1 MDSVEDGVNPVEDNT
16 EGVESNSDGAK
27 SPALVMFAA
36 ESRAWRGHLEWSQ
49 VTMGEKIGY
58 SDKLISAIEKCNRTP
73 TLDYARACDRATGAP
88 GTFER
93 RHEDIGKEAFPP
105 WFALVPVLE
114 AKARKMHYWD
124 MRAVPGLLQTEGYA
138 RAVIRACRPGK
149 ADDVIERDM
158 AARMKRQ
165 EVLSREHPPFA
176 WFVIAEAVL
185 RQVFGSPE
193 TMCDQLDNLIELAGR
208 QEIVIQVLRSSA
220 ADCAGAAGPMAIFDM
235 PDGYQAV
242 YVEGCKVGRVI
253 ETLDEVASLVT
264 MFDLLRASAL
274 SPGESLQLIRKI
286 RSEYGE

>member
-1 MDSVEDGVNPVEDNT
+1 MEPVEDGANPVEDNSDS
-16 EGVESNSDGAK
+16 VE

-36 ESRAWRGHLEWSQ
+36 ESRAWREHLGWSQ
-49 VTMGEKIGY
+49 VTIGEKIGY
-58 SDKLISAIEKCNRTP
+58 SDKLVSAIERCRRTP
-73 TLDYARACDRATGAP
+73 TLGYARACDRATGAP

-114 AKARKMHYWD
+114 AKARKIHYWD
-124 MRAVPGLLQTEGYA
+124 MRAIPGLLQIEDYA
-138 RAVIRACRPGK
+138 RAVIRACRPGE
-149 ADDVIERDM
+149 AADVIERDI

-165 EVLSREHPPFA
+165 EIFSREHPPFA

-185 RQVFGSPE
+185 RQVFGSPK
-193 TMCDQLDNLIELAGR
+193 TMCDQLASLIESAGR
-208 QEIVIQVLRSSA
+208 PEIVIQVLRSSA
-220 ADCAGAAGPMAIFDM
+220 ADCAGAGGPMAVFDM

-253 ETLDEVASLVT
+253 EAPEEVARLVT

-274 SPGESLQLIRKI
+274 PPDESIRLIRKI